1 MTTRIH
7 YPNELFLRTIPSTL
21 ARFEY
26 RGEYDIKKTARK
38 VSEKLAKE
46 MRDAGFDVPEEGAPC
61 PYLGLIKETAYTV
74 RVGSGL
80 SYKKLTEKKA
90 ERLSGKK
97 VDFEVKRKNTGM
109 FPIYRELLYVK
120 NDFTQQYIRCYP
132 HIEADTLEEA
142 EKLKN
147 KLPKP
152 KYFLNGTEV
161 NRLAFAPWA
170 CLEDFKRWN
179 GDAPTVNAITV
190 QKADGTDEFLK
201 PIDEN
206 GNELDGFVCTKQVR
220 AFKIQNA
227 KLIVNFED
235 IVPKMFDMSTYT
247 EETLTKIY
255 DEFIARCNAE

>member
-26 RGEYDIKKTARK
+26 RGEYDIKKKARE
-38 VSEKLAKE
+38 VSEKLANE
-46 MRDAGFDVPEEGAPC
+46 MREAGFEVPKVDAPC

-80 SYKKLTEKKA
+80 SYKTLTEKKA
-90 ERLSGKK
+90 ERLSGTK
-97 VDFEVKRKNTGM
+97 VDFEVKKKDTGM
-109 FPIYRELLYVK
+109 FPIYRELIYVK
-120 NDFTQQYIRCYP
+120 NDFSQVYIRCYP
-132 HIEADTLEEA
+132 HIDCDSIEDA

-170 CLEDFKRWN
+170 CNEDFKRWN
-179 GDAPTVNAITV
+179 GDAPSVNALTTT
-190 QKADGTDEFLK
+190 KKDGSVEFLK

-206 GNELDGFVCTKQVR
+206 GNELEGYVCTKQIR
-220 AFKIQNA
+220 AVKLQNV

-247 EETLTKIY
+247 EETLTKIR
-255 DEFIARCNAE
+255 DAFLARCNAE

>member
-1 MTTRIH
+1 MERIF
-7 YPNELFLRTIPSTL
+7 YPNELFLKSIPSTL

-26 RGEYDIKKTARK
+26 RAEYKLTKKARE
-38 VSEKLAKE
+38 VSDKLRMDME
-46 MRDAGFDVPEEGAPC
+46 NAGFVVPQKGDPC
-61 PYLGLIKETAYTV
+61 PYVGLIKETAYTV

-80 SYKKLTEKKA
+80 SYKRLTEKKA
-90 ERLSGKK
+90 ERLSGAK

-120 NDFTQQYIRCYP
+120 NDFSQQYIRCYP
-132 HIEADTLEEA
+132 HIDADTLEDA

-152 KYFLNGTEV
+152 KFFLDGKEIPK
-161 NRLAFAPWA
+161 LAFAPWA
-170 CLEDFKRWN
+170 DTEDFKRLN

-190 QKADGTDEFLK
+190 QNADGTEEFLK

-227 KLIVNFED
+227 KLIVNFVD

-247 EETLTKIY
+247 EETLTKIR
-255 DEFIARCNAE
+255 DEFLARCSE